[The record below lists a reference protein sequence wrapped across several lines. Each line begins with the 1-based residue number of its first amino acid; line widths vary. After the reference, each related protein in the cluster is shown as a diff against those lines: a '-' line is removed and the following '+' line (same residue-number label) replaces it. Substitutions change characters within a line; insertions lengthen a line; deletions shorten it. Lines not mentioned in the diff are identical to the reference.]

1 MLTFSSAANFVDP
14 RMALSLGR
22 DTVDR
27 GSFLSSGVNG
37 PYHGVNASPVEV
49 STSVLE
55 NDTLD
60 EISRAHI
67 RHK

>member
-27 GSFLSSGVNG
+27 GSFLSSGVND

-49 STSVLE
+49 SSVLE

>member
-1 MLTFSSAANFVDP
+1 M
-14 RMALSLGR
+14 
-22 DTVDR
+22 DR
-27 GSFLSSGVNG
+27 GSFISSGVND

-49 STSVLE
+49 SSVLE